1 MESHKRKRQEDNDF
15 DFLNIDLSANIPND
29 LLATNNVLNSPP
41 ISNQT
46 AFTIVVG
53 SKSFRLSW
61 ESLKSDGPSNFFT
74 EYFNKKRNTKTVY
87 VDRDPET
94 FNTIVKH
101 LRGYYIRPVNDV
113 ENQSLLSD
121 AHFYGLKRLEKMLHE
136 YLFVNVG
143 GRSFRLPWSLFGHD
157 DKANLFNG
165 PLKYAITSS
174 PNASN
179 SSPLYIDRD
188 PDMFQDIVH
197 LLRGYTIDIKSEVH
211 RENLLK
217 DSQYYAFKQLTDKL
231 STAKQTVAFNEGPN
245 SEILL
250 QLNDVRLMNL
260 LIPKSTNL
268 TTENDDNW
276 QPSQLRYKRNDSIHR
291 LLVQVNDLCVNYDM
305 ENNKMVFEMKDKTKM
320 KSIGQAMHVAINTN
334 LYFDQD
340 CAVMMDNED
349 IKTYKELV
357 KESKFIIEKAICG
370 IHLIDNMITLHAL
383 KIEAI
388 TSRFKLNLNRQF
400 LPSTHS

>member
-1 MESHKRKRQEDNDF
+1 M
-15 DFLNIDLSANIPND
+15 II
-29 LLATNNVLNSPP
+29 
-41 ISNQT
+41 I
-46 AFTIVVG
+46 
-53 SKSFRLSW
+53 
-61 ESLKSDGPSNFFT
+61 
-74 EYFNKKRNTKTVY
+74 
-87 VDRDPET
+87 
-94 FNTIVKH
+94 
-101 LRGYYIRPVNDV
+101 
-113 ENQSLLSD
+113 
-121 AHFYGLKRLEKMLHE
+121 
-136 YLFVNVG
+136 
-143 GRSFRLPWSLFGHD
+143 D

-188 PDMFQDIVH
+188 PDTFQDIVH